1 MTTQPPAEPP
11 AASSAEP
18 ESTALAW
25 LVRQRGGGFGAA
37 DEAALQA
44 WLAADEAHGK
54 AFARWQRDWD
64 ALDALPAEGVRSLR
78 KKLTGD
84 KAAAQARSHR
94 RAWWHQLTAL
104 VPQGAVAAAALVVCC
119 GGYLAWNHWQ
129 QPVFA
134 QSFATARGQQ
144 LALTLP
150 DATHLRLDTASRAE
164 VIFHRRRRELRLPEG
179 QTELQVKSDP
189 SRPFDVWAGPLRI
202 TVVGTRFSVR
212 HTPGIAGN
220 QNVRVAVEEGRVRV
234 AGDGAAVELRGGQ
247 QIVSDAAGRL
257 GAVTAVPA
265 AGIAPWRD
273 SRVSFDNASVAQALA
288 EFERYGPAKLIVRDP
303 AVAALRVTGTFD
315 PRRLD
320 NFSRALP
327 QVLPVRLR
335 EHDGM
340 TEIVS
345 AK

>member
-18 ESTALAW
+18 ESTALDW
-25 LVRQRGGGFGAA
+25 LVRQRGGAFTAA
-37 DEAALQA
+37 DEAALRA
-44 WLAADEAHGK
+44 WVASDEAHGK

-78 KKLTGD
+78 KKLARD
-84 KAAAQARSHR
+84 KAAARASSPR
-94 RAWWHQLTAL
+94 RAWWQQLGAL
-104 VPQGAVAAAALVVCC
+104 VPQAAVAAAVLLVCC
-119 GGYLAWNHWQ
+119 GGYLAWSHRQ
-129 QPVFA
+129 QPVFV

-144 LALTLP
+144 LDVDLP
-150 DATHLRLDTASRAE
+150 DATHLWLDTATRAE
-164 VIFHRRRRELRLPEG
+164 VVFHRRRRALRLPEG
-179 QTELQVKSDP
+179 QTVLQVKSDP

-212 HTPGIAGN
+212 HTPGLPGN
-220 QNVRVAVEEGRVRV
+220 DKVRVAVEEGRVRV
-234 AGDGAAVELRGGQ
+234 TGNGAAVELRSGQ
-247 QIVSDAAGRL
+247 QIASDAAGRL
-257 GAVTAVPA
+257 GAVSAVPA

-273 SRVSFDNASVAQALA
+273 SRVSFDNASLAEALA
-288 EFERYGPAKLIVRDP
+288 EFERYGPANLIVRDP

-320 NFSRALP
+320 NFTRALP